1 MTASWDEIEA
11 RRAEMRHWYWYDV
24 PTFFKCPWNTDPGAC
39 DIGLVGVPH
48 STGNGSTERDQHL
61 GPRSVRH
68 VSGRLRRAHQK
79 FQLIPWDACRIHD
92 LGDVPLPQ
100 ANNNEISVQHIQ
112 DYFEHLD
119 AAGTRPVSFGG
130 DHAVTG
136 PILKAL
142 GGEHSNLSKGRKL
155 ALVHF
160 DAHRDDYDH
169 MPHWLGAVR
178 SAAHWGAYTVKEG
191 HVDESCSIQLGIRG
205 NPMKPRKDPAESDT
219 GYRVVPTDEIVQ
231 IGIPETIR
239 IMRERVGDNPVYITF
254 DLDALDPADAPG
266 VANLEAGYR
275 GLRTYEAI
283 EILQGLR
290 GCDIVG
296 ADVVC
301 PMPTVDNPNQITALT
316 GTVLMFEMLSLMA
329 DNLRPDSPGGA

>member
-1 MTASWDEIEA
+1 MSASWEEIEA
-11 RRAEMRHWYWYDV
+11 RQAEMQNWYWHGV
-24 PTFFKCPWNTDPGAC
+24 PTFFKCPWNEDPKAA
-39 DIGLVGVPH
+39 DIGLIGIPH

-61 GPRSVRH
+61 GPRAVRN
-68 VSGRLRRAHQK
+68 VSGRMRRAHQAYN
-79 FQLIPWDACRIHD
+79 LIPWDVCRVHD

-119 AAGTRPVSFGG
+119 AAGTRPVSYGG

-142 GGEHSNLSKGRKL
+142 GGPGSKMARGKKLS
-155 ALVHF
+155 LVHF

-178 SAAHWGAYTVKEG
+178 SAAHWGAYVVKEG
-191 HVDESCSIQLGIRG
+191 HVDEERSIQLGIRG
-205 NPMKPRKDPAESDT
+205 NPMKPRLDPAESDT
-219 GYRVVPTDEIVQ
+219 GYRVVPTDEIVK
-231 IGIPETIR
+231 IGINETIK
-239 IMRERVGDNPVYITF
+239 IMRERVGDNPIYITF
-254 DLDALDPADAPG
+254 DLDALDPCDAPG

-290 GCDIVG
+290 GCDIIG

-301 PMPTVDNPNQITALT
+301 PMPTVDSPNQITSLT
-316 GTVLMFEMLSLMA
+316 GTVLMFEMLSLIA
-329 DNLRPDSPGGA
+329 DRIRKN